1 MDSGF
6 NDWFDSLSKEKQ
18 DKMMYSAL
26 VATISAGLFI
36 ITALATLVYM
46 LMTYAN

>member
-6 NDWFDSLSKEKQ
+6 DNWFDSLSKEKQ

-26 VATISAGLFI
+26 VATISAGLFV
-36 ITALATLVYM
+36 ITILAILVYK
-46 LMTYAN
+46 LIIYVS

>member
-6 NDWFDSLSKEKQ
+6 DNWFDSLSKEKQ

-26 VATISAGLFI
+26 VATISAGLFV

-46 LMTYAN
+46 LTIYVN

>member
-6 NDWFDSLSKEKQ
+6 DNWFDSLSKEKQ

-26 VATISAGLFI
+26 VATISTSLFA
-36 ITALATLVYM
+36 ITILAILVYK
-46 LMTYAN
+46 LIV